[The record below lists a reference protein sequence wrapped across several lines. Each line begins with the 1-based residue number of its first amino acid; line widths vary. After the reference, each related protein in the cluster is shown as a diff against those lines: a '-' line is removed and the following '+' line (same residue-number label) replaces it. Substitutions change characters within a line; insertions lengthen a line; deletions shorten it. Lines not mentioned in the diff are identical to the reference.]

1 MEEIGDFAAVVDT
14 TAATNEIQ
22 WRRVMAAGNNK
33 HRRGDSFFLSKM
45 RVAESGFQREA
56 GEGGTKRGEEFSCL
70 LYGIDPFG
78 RLPTY
83 QNGAGIKLSI
93 GPCSPERLISDFN

>member
-1 MEEIGDFAAVVDT
+1 
-14 TAATNEIQ
+14 
-22 WRRVMAAGNNK
+22 
-33 HRRGDSFFLSKM
+33 M

-83 QNGAGIKLSI
+83 QNGAGIKLSLNKHS
-93 GPCSPERLISDFN
+93 SPHFYEARIDRIEILNAHFIHSHETQISRLGKRVGKDE